1 MCGRFTLTATPERL
15 RERFALDAMPEA
27 MSPRYNIAPS
37 QDVLAIANRAP
48 RAVHPLR
55 WGLVPSWAKDA
66 AIGHRMINA
75 RAETLAERPAFR
87 SALARRRCL
96 VPADGFYEWR
106 RQGKTKKQPFHVRA
120 RDGAPLAFAGL
131 WELWRGPD
139 GIALGSCAIITTAA
153 NALLAPIHDRMPAIL
168 PPAAFSAW
176 LDPSERPADALT
188 PLLVA
193 CPDEWLEAFPVST
206 HVNSPAHEDPAC
218 LTPLDGSS
226 ALAGDGV
233 PRR

>member
-1 MCGRFTLTATPERL
+1 MCGRFTLTATPGRL
-15 RERFALDAMPEA
+15 RERFALDETPAA

-37 QDVLAIANRAP
+37 QDVLAIANRMP
-48 RAVHPLR
+48 RAAHPLR

-66 AIGHRMINA
+66 SVGYRMINA

-87 SALARRRCL
+87 GALARRRCL

-106 RQGKTKKQPFHVRA
+106 RQGKAKKQPFHIRA
-120 RDGAPLAFAGL
+120 RDGAPLGFAGL

-139 GIALGSCAIITTAA
+139 GVTLGSCAIITTAA

-168 PPAAFSAW
+168 PPAAFNAW
-176 LDPSERPADALT
+176 LDPSERPAGALT
-188 PLLVA
+188 PLLVP

-206 HVNSPAHEDPAC
+206 HVNSPTHEDPAC

-226 ALAGDGV
+226 ALSGEAV